1 MAELNDYQ
9 ILLKPITTEK
19 SVMATAEGK
28 YTFEVHI
35 RANKLQV
42 AEAVSQIFDVDVIKV
57 NIIKSIPKFGQWGR
71 KRVQRKSATKKAIV
85 TLAPGQRIDAFGV

>member
-9 ILLKPITTEK
+9 VLLKPITTEK
-19 SVMATAEGK
+19 SVTAIAEGK
-28 YTFEVHI
+28 YTFEVDI
-35 RANKLQV
+35 KANKLQV
-42 AEAVSQIFDVDVIKV
+42 AEAVSGIFDVDVVKV

-71 KRVQRKSATKKAIV
+71 KRVQRKAATKKAIV